1 MKVAITGH
9 RPKRLS
15 VPEESIYQWV
25 TEKLKELEC
34 TEAISGMALGTDIIF
49 AKAAM
54 DLGVPLKCYFPY
66 KKKKYSKDEKLISGY
81 ADGVKYFSESY
92 VSNKCYFDRDRAL
105 VDDCDVLLA
114 VFDNNGF
121 WGGTA
126 YTVQYALDNNRTII
140 FYPFYE
146 NIEQDVRNGIP
157 HTDSHNDVAW
167 TNMVIDLGES
177 YVF

>member
-1 MKVAITGH
+1 MRVAITGH

-25 TEKLKELEC
+25 TEKLKELKC

-66 KKKKYSKDEKLISGY
+66 KKKKYSKDEKLISDY
-81 ADGVKYFSESY
+81 ADDVKYFSESY
-92 VSNKCYFDRDRAL
+92 RNRCYFDRDRAL
-105 VDDCDVLLA
+105 VDDCDILLA

-126 YTVQYALDNNRTII
+126 YTVQYALNSNKPII

-146 NIEQDVRNGIP
+146 NIEQDVRNGVTQ
-157 HTDSHNDVAW
+157 HST
-167 TNMVIDLGES
+167 DLGEI

>member
-25 TEKLKELEC
+25 TEKLKELKC

-66 KKKKYSKDEKLISGY
+66 KKKRYSKDEKLISDY
-81 ADGVKYFSESY
+81 ADDIKYFSESY
-92 VSNKCYFDRDRAL
+92 GNRCYFDRDRAL